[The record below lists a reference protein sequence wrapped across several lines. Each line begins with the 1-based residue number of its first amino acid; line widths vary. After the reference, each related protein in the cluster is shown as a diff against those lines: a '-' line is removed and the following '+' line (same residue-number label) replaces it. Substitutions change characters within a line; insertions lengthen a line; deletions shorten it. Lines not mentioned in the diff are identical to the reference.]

1 MKPVNC
7 KQHGASAQCVICTH
21 LQERDGLG
29 YFAIDADG
37 AEPAQAWC
45 EACDVVMSQERGW
58 TDRATAFAN
67 WKLTCEVCYRN
78 RLRAQTLISL
88 VEGTRPVEA

>member
-1 MKPVNC
+1 MKPVDC
-7 KQHGASAQCVICTH
+7 KQHGASAQSIICTH
-21 LQERDGLG
+21 LRERDGLG

-37 AEPAQAWC
+37 TEPAQAWC

-58 TDRATAFAN
+58 NERASTFAD
-67 WKLTCEVCYRN
+67 WKLYCSICFKN
-78 RLRAQTLISL
+78 RLRAQTLISM